1 MCIRDRVLIES
12 SILYRKGRNGGR
24 ALLSKTTTQME
35 DRQLRLVRSADD
47 LPRPAHFHP
56 RDSFVPRRHD
66 HSTPHIASRNAP
78 HTDSQCQW
86 NADLIGVVGNWL
98 SRVQNASLVMN
109 VNDIAYALC
118 AKY

>member
-1 MCIRDRVLIES
+1 
-12 SILYRKGRNGGR
+12 
-24 ALLSKTTTQME
+24 ME
-35 DRQLRLVRSADD
+35 DRRLRLVRSADD

-66 HSTPHIASRNAP
+66 HSTPHIASRNVP

-86 NADLIGVVGNWL
+86 NTDLIGVVGNWL

-109 VNDIAYALC
+109 VNDVAYALC
-118 AKY
+118 VKYRTTFSARLSFSLDEIDESHTYPS

>member
-1 MCIRDRVLIES
+1 
-12 SILYRKGRNGGR
+12 
-24 ALLSKTTTQME
+24 ME

-66 HSTPHIASRNAP
+66 HSTPHIASRNVP
-78 HTDSQCQW
+78 HTDSQCQR
-86 NADLIGVVGNWL
+86 NTDLIGVVRNWL

-109 VNDIAYALC
+109 VNDVAYELC
-118 AKY
+118 VKYRTTLSARFSFSLDEIDESHTYPS